1 MVSGKMSNNKDQKY
15 AVLGAGRQGT
25 AAAYDLAKFGNAS
38 SVFIS
43 DIHLEAAKNAA
54 TRVNH
59 LLNTDIV
66 QASRM
71 DVTHHDELVEFL
83 TGINAFISAVP
94 YYYNLEIAK
103 AAIAA
108 KASMCDL
115 GGNTDLVM
123 EQLKLDPQA
132 KAANISIIPDCGQV
146 PGMGTT
152 LCVNAMSRLDK
163 PEEVYMWDG
172 GLPQKPQPPFN
183 YLLTFHI
190 DGLINEYYGT
200 TEFLRDGKIVEV
212 PCFIELEEIE
222 FPPPVGR
229 LEAFTTAGGTST
241 APRTFEGKLKTY
253 QNKTV
258 RHPGH
263 YIQLKT
269 MNDLGL
275 FDPEEI
281 QVGDIKVAPRAI
293 LAKLF
298 EPKVTFPVHPEDV
311 VVIRVKCL
319 GEKDGRLAEVQ
330 LDLIDFYDESTGFT
344 AMERTT
350 GWDVSIVAIMMAD
363 GRAKKGAV
371 PLELAI
377 SSTEFV
383 KDLQKRGIHLTERL
397 KFLEE

>member
-1 MVSGKMSNNKDQKY
+1 MFNNKDRKF

-43 DIHLEAAKNAA
+43 DINLEAAKNAA
-54 TRVNH
+54 ARVNH
-59 LLNTDIV
+59 LLKTEIV
-66 QASRM
+66 QASRV
-71 DVTHHDELVEFL
+71 DVTHHAELVEFL

-115 GGNTDLVM
+115 GGNTDLVI
-123 EQLKLDPQA
+123 EQLKLNPQA

-152 LCVNAMSRLDK
+152 LCVYAMSHLDK

-172 GLPQKPQPPFN
+172 GLPQKPRPPFN

-200 TEFLRDGKIVEV
+200 TEFLRDGKIIEV

-263 YIQLKT
+263 FIQLKT

-281 QVGDIKVAPRAI
+281 QVGDVNVAPRAI

-298 EPKVTFPVHPEDV
+298 EPKVTFPEDKDV
-311 VVIRVKCL
+311 VVIRVKCI

-377 SSTEFV
+377 SSTEFI
-383 KDLQKRGIHLTERL
+383 KDLQKRGIQLTERL

>member
-1 MVSGKMSNNKDQKY
+1 MIGNKERNF
-15 AVLGAGRQGT
+15 AILGAGRQGT
-25 AAAYDLAKFGNAS
+25 AAAYDLVKFGNAD
-38 SVFIS
+38 SVQIS
-43 DIHLEAAKNAA
+43 DVNLDAAREAAV
-54 TRVNH
+54 RVNQ
-59 LLNTDIV
+59 LLDTDIV
-66 QASRM
+66 KAVQV
-71 DVTHHDELVEFL
+71 DVTRQDELITFL
-83 TGINAFISAVP
+83 TDINSVISAVP
-94 YYYNLEIAK
+94 YYYNLEITK

-108 KASMCDL
+108 GANMCDL

-123 EQLKLDPQA
+123 RQLELDP
-132 KAANISIIPDCGQV
+132 KAREAGISIIPDCGQV

-152 LCVNAMSRLDK
+152 LCVYAMSLLDK

-172 GLPQKPQPPFN
+172 GLPQNPRPPFN
-183 YLLTFHI
+183 YLLTFNVH
-190 DGLINEYYGT
+190 GLINEYYGT

-212 PCFIELEEIE
+212 PCFIEFEEIE

-263 YIQLKT
+263 FIQLKT

-281 QVGDIKVAPRAI
+281 EVGKVKIAPREV

-298 EPKVTFPVHPEDV
+298 EPKVTFPGDKDV
-311 VVIRVKCL
+311 VVIRVKCI
-319 GEKDGRLAEVQ
+319 GEKDGRPVEAQ
-330 LDLIDFYDESTGFT
+330 LDLVDFYDEITDFS

-350 GWDVSIVAIMMAD
+350 GWDVAIVAIMMTD
-363 GRAKKGAV
+363 GRAEKGAV

-383 KDLQKRGIHLTERL
+383 RELKRRGIQLNEHLE
-397 KFLEE
+397 FLENRN

>member
-1 MVSGKMSNNKDQKY
+1 MYDHKDRKF

-38 SVFIS
+38 SVLIG
-43 DIHLEAAKNAA
+43 DINLDVAKQAAA
-54 TRVNH
+54 RVNQ
-59 LLNTDIV
+59 LLNTEIV
-66 QASRM
+66 HARRVN
-71 DVTHHDELVEFL
+71 VTQHDELVTFL
-83 TGINAFISAVP
+83 TGIDAFISAVP

-115 GGNTDLVM
+115 GGNTELVM
-123 EQLKLDPQA
+123 EQLKLDPKA

-152 LCVNAMSRLDK
+152 LCVYAMSRLDK

-172 GLPQKPQPPFN
+172 GLPQKPRPPFN

-190 DGLINEYYGT
+190 DGLINEYFGT
-200 TEFLRDGKIVEV
+200 TEFLRDGKIIDV

-281 QVGDIKVAPRAI
+281 QIGDVKVAPRAI
-293 LAKLF
+293 LAKLL
-298 EPKVTFPVHPEDV
+298 EPKVTFPEDKDV

-319 GEKDGRLAEVQ
+319 GEKDGRPAEAQ

-377 SSTEFV
+377 SSPEFV
-383 KDLQKRGIHLTERL
+383 QELQKRGILLTERL
-397 KFLEE
+397 KFLDE